1 MRYAL
6 TGTFAFFSLSLKGLP
21 VSDRH
26 QDGYLPIHR
35 VCWGDKKNHAL
46 TARQLI
52 VQGNEDVN
60 ARSDDG
66 LTPLLIAA
74 SAGMP
79 LSLFL

>member
-1 MRYAL
+1 MGYAL
-6 TGTFAFFSLSLKGLP
+6 MELFLLQGLP
-21 VSDRH
+21 ASDRH

-35 VCWGDKKNHAL
+35 VCWGDKKDHAL

-52 VQGNEDVN
+52 VKGNEDVN

-66 LTPLLIAA
+66 LTPLLITA
-74 SAGMP
+74 SAGVL